1 MIRRAFLA
9 AALVFPAGIAAA
21 QGKTE
26 DDKYS
31 KLGFELLDK
40 ENIGPLKLKMKE
52 ADVRKLFKEVPKRGR
67 EMREAATDN
76 SWVQVWEFPKA
87 GVKLKMRGGQK
98 RGGAKVV
105 DTIEITAPSDFKTS
119 RGIGIGSAAA
129 DARRAYAAEID
140 PKEAEPKTV
149 VAGTVYGGLV
159 MGVVNNR
166 ISTIGL
172 GAFAE

>member
-9 AALVFPAGIAAA
+9 TVLALPAGHALA

-26 DDKYS
+26 EDKYS
-31 KLGFELLDK
+31 KLGFELMEK

-52 ADVRKLFKEVPKRGR
+52 AEVRKLLKEPPKRGR
-67 EMREAATDN
+67 EVREAATDN
-76 SWVQVWEFPKA
+76 SWVQVWEFPKS

-98 RGGAKVV
+98 RGGPKVV
-105 DTIEITAPSDFKTS
+105 DTIEITAPSDFKTA

-129 DARRAYAAEID
+129 DARRAYATEID
-140 PKEAEPKTV
+140 PKEAQPKSV
-149 VAGTVYGGLV
+149 VAGTIYGGLV
-159 MGVVNNR
+159 MSVVNNR
-166 ISTIGL
+166 ISAIGL